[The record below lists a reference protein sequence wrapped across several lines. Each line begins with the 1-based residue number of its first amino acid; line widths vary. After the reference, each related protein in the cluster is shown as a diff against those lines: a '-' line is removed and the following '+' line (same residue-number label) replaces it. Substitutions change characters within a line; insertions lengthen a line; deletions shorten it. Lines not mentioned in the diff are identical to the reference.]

1 MLNLPF
7 LRHLSDNNSLIDT
20 NKNVIALDIG
30 TEKLKSILFSMDS
43 TGINIKKISRIDQ
56 QQNAMKSG
64 IITNLD
70 TVLENCRL
78 SIAELTN
85 RLPDEE
91 LPQYVVMGIAGEY
104 IQGVSIVINYQRE
117 ENFDTEVTQKE
128 QNNIIKQIKEKIEV
142 NGKQDLSQRT
152 GLHSEDIEI
161 LHITKTG
168 LEIGGMPVD
177 SLVGYKGRD
186 VKLNFYASFAPKTYV
201 EALRKVAQELHL
213 GILGIV
219 SQPFAVARS
228 FNGSSSKDFS
238 AIFIDIGG
246 GTSDIAVVDRGN
258 IVETKMFAF
267 GGRTFTKELTNVL
280 SLDYRHA
287 EQRKIKYSEKDLNK
301 DLAREVQKIMYP
313 VAKLWMKTLKTAFYS
328 CDDVDTFPGQI
339 YLCGGGA
346 LLPEIKEVMLEFPWK
361 KFLPF
366 PVVPRIEYFTPQKLD
381 NIIDHS
387 GDLKYI
393 FDVTPAALAK
403 FAYDNE
409 INKSKNIAI

>member
-7 LRHLSDNNSLIDT
+7 LRNFSDNNSLLDS

-30 TEKLKSILFSMDS
+30 TEKLKSVLFSMEK
-43 TGINIKKISRIDQ
+43 TGITVKKISRIEQ
-56 QQNAMKSG
+56 QQNAMRSG

-78 SIAELTN
+78 SISELTN
-85 RLPDEE
+85 RLSDDEM
-91 LPQYVVMGIAGEY
+91 PKHVVMGIAGEY

-117 ENFDTEVTQKE
+117 ENFDKEVTAKE
-128 QNNIIKQIKEKIEV
+128 QENIIRQIKEKIEI
-142 NGKQDLSQRT
+142 NGKEDLGART
-152 GLHSEDIEI
+152 GLQNDDIEI

-177 SLVGYKGRD
+177 SLVGYKGRE

-201 EALRKVAQELHL
+201 EALRKVAQELNL
-213 GILGIV
+213 TILGIV

-246 GTSDIAVVDRGN
+246 GTSDVAVVEKGN

-267 GGRTFTKELTNVL
+267 GGRTFTKEIANTLFI
-280 SLDYRHA
+280 DYRHA
-287 EQRKIKYSEKDLNK
+287 EQRKVKYSDKDLGK
-301 DLAREVQKIMYP
+301 ELAREVQKIVYP
-313 VAKLWMKTLKTAFYS
+313 VANLWMKTLKTAFYS
-328 CDDVDTFPGQI
+328 CDDIDTFPNQI

-361 KFLPF
+361 KYLPF

-381 NIIDHS
+381 NIVDLS

-393 FDVTPAALAK
+393 FDITPAALAK

-409 INKSKNIAI
+409 VNRSKNIPI

>member
-7 LRHLSDNNSLIDT
+7 LRHFSDNNSLIDT

-30 TEKLKSILFSMDS
+30 TEKLKSMLFSMNS

-56 QQNAMKSG
+56 QQNAMRSG

-70 TVLENCRL
+70 TVLGNCRL
-78 SIAELTN
+78 SITELTS

-91 LPQYVVMGIAGEY
+91 LPQHVVMGIAGEY
-104 IQGVSIVINYQRE
+104 IQGVSIVVNYQRE
-117 ENFDTEVTQKE
+117 ENFHAEVTQKE
-128 QNNIIKQIKEKIEV
+128 QNNIIRQIKEKIEV

-152 GLHSEDIEI
+152 GLHHEDIEI
-161 LHITKTG
+161 LHVTQTG

-213 GILGIV
+213 EILGIV
-219 SQPFAVARS
+219 SQPFAVARA

-246 GTSDIAVVDRGN
+246 GTSDIAIVDRGN

-287 EQRKIKYSEKDLNK
+287 EQRKLKYSDKDLNK
-301 DLAREVQKIMYP
+301 ELAREVQKIMYP
-313 VAKLWMKTLKTAFYS
+313 VAKLWMKTLKAALYS
-328 CDDVDTFPGQI
+328 CDDVDTFPNQI

-361 KFLPF
+361 KYLPF
-366 PVVPRIEYFTPQKLD
+366 PIVPRIDYFTPQKLH

-393 FDVTPAALAK
+393 FDITPAALAK

-409 INKSKNIAI
+409 VNKSKNTAI

>member
-7 LRHLSDNNSLIDT
+7 LRNLSENNTLINT

-30 TEKLKSILFSMDS
+30 TEKLKSMLFSMDS
-43 TGINIKKISRIDQ
+43 NGINIKKISRIDQ
-56 QQNAMKSG
+56 QQTAMKSG

-85 RLPDEE
+85 RLSDEE

-117 ENFDTEVTQKE
+117 ENYDYEVTQKE
-128 QNNIIKQIKEKIEV
+128 QNNIIRQIKERIEV
-142 NGKQDLSQRT
+142 NGKEDLGHRT
-152 GLHSEDIEI
+152 GLQNEDIEI

-168 LEIGGMPVD
+168 FEIGGMPVE

-201 EALRKVAQELHL
+201 EALKKVAQELGL
-213 GILGIV
+213 TVLGIV
-219 SQPFAVARS
+219 SQPFAVARA

-258 IVETKMFAF
+258 ITETKMFAF
-267 GGRTFTKELTNVL
+267 GGRVFTKEISNIH

-287 EQRKIKYSEKDLNK
+287 EQRKLKYAEKDINK
-301 DLAREVQKIMYP
+301 DVAREVQKVVYP
-313 VAKLWMKTLKTAFYS
+313 VAKLWMKTLKTALAS
-328 CDDVDTFPGQI
+328 CDDVGTFPGQI

-361 KFLPF
+361 KNLPF
-366 PVVPRIEYFTPQKLD
+366 PVVPRIEYFTPDKLS

-393 FDVTPAALAK
+393 FDITPAALAK

-409 INKSKNIAI
+409 VNKSKNIPV